1 MMAKWLIVH
10 TVGGDTPTIV
20 EWTGLNVFQW
30 QRCMLASPCS
40 TLCVLSYFFFFRW
53 GIAFPMR
60 PPLTWMI
67 LSWKT
72 LEQPG
77 PSLSIPFKKKERQK
91 KKHGIQSHD
100 GSVCMPWS
108 WCHLPSTKTPVMLSH
123 RSTMNLRI
131 RHGNGCPGVPKL
143 AERYQEA
150 NGASMGVSWV
160 KVVPQFVNER

>member
-77 PSLSIPFKKKERQK
+77 PSLSIPFKKKRKTKEKTRNP
-91 KKHGIQSHD
+91 I
-100 GSVCMPWS
+100 PW
-108 WCHLPSTKTPVMLSH
+108 
-123 RSTMNLRI
+123 RI
-131 RHGNGCPGVPKL
+131 RMYAMIMVPFTINKNPSHVVASIYHEPTDPSWEWMSWRSEAGREIPGSQWGFNGGVL
-143 AERYQEA
+143 SQG
-150 NGASMGVSWV
+150 GAPV
-160 KVVPQFVNER
+160 R